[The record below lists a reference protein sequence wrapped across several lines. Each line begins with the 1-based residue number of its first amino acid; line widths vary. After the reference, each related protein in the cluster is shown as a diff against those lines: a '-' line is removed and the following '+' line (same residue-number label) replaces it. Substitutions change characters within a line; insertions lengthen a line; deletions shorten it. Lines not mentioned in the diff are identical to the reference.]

1 MREHINIRWRL
12 VVYDILILSAVEF
25 LLLAV
30 YRSNEALTLA
40 GGISQAVLS
49 FLCVFLCRFLGGIYS
64 QIWRYGGIQCY
75 IRLLVADSIAFAVN
89 VI

>member
-49 FLCVFLCRFLGGIYS
+49 FLCVFLCF
-64 QIWRYGGIQCY
+64 
-75 IRLLVADSIAFAVN
+75 ADVMYKRKKTQNSVL
-89 VI
+89 